1 MYPVKEMPTP
11 MFFFGELNP
20 FSNFHPSPFI
30 YKDQQYAS
38 AEHFIQS
45 EKARYYGDKNSEIE
59 ILGCD
64 SALEAKKLG
73 NNIKVNAN
81 IQNWNKVAKEKCIGG
96 IEAKFTQNKN
106 LLLLLLSTND
116 QTLVECGF
124 NEVWGTGTP
133 LFDDNCLSANHWTN
147 GVGIL
152 GEILM
157 DVRSKYAHITN

>member
-1 MYPVKEMPTP
+1 MQV
-11 MFFFGELNP
+11 LNTLFNQRRP
-20 FSNFHPSPFI
+20 
-30 YKDQQYAS
+30 Q
-38 AEHFIQS
+38 
-45 EKARYYGDKNSEIE
+45 YYGDKDSELE

-73 NNIKVNAN
+73 NKIKVKEN
-81 IQNWNKVAKEKCIGG
+81 IENWNKVAKEKCIGG

-116 QTLVECGF
+116 QTLVEYGF
-124 NEVWGTGTP
+124 DEVWGTGTP
-133 LFDDNCLSANHWTN
+133 LFDDNCLSASHWTN

-157 DVRSKYAHITN
+157 EVRSKYAHITS